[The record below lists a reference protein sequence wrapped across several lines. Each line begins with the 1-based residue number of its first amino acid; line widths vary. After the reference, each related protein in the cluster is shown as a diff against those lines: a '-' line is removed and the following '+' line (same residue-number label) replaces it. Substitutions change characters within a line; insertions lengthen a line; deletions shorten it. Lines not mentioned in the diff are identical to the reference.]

1 MVFVTLILNCY
12 SRKYILL
19 QVIYLINEMYPE
31 YLNDSYKLII
41 KRQKLSFKMDKVFEQ
56 TFPQRR

>member
-1 MVFVTLILNCY
+1 
-12 SRKYILL
+12 
-19 QVIYLINEMYPE
+19 MYPE

-41 KRQKLSFKMDKVFEQ
+41 KDKNSVFKMDKVFEQ

>member
-31 YLNDSYKLII
+31 YLNDSYNK
-41 KRQKLSFKMDKVFEQ
+41 KTKTSFKMDKVFEQ